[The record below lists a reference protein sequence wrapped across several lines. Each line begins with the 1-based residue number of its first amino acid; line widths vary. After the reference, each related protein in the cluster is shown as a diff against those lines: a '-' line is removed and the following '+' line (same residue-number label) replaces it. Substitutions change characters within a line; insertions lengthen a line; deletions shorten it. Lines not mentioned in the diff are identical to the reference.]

1 MKFTVVIPLYNK
13 ALHIENTVQSV
24 LAQTF
29 TDFELIVVDDGSTD
43 GSAALVSSISDSRLH
58 LVRQANAGVSAAR
71 NHAIAMA
78 RGEWIAFLDG
88 DDWHHPRHLA
98 TLLEAQKAFPE
109 ADTVACDF
117 LTVPPDANLN
127 LARCWPTLPDEPN
140 VELITDLPRR
150 WMNGPAL
157 FTGAVAV
164 RATRL
169 AQMQPCFTPGE
180 SQGEDLDLWFRLAEQ
195 SPIAIAHA
203 PLAARRVSVAG
214 SLSERHDAS
223 VVQPWILRMQTR
235 ALSNAMGRSQR
246 KSALWFVAQSK
257 VTLARQAIA
266 SNRRLESG
274 RWLLEAW
281 RAAVGWR
288 WWLTAA
294 MMLAVPGSVVTKW
307 ERWRVN
313 RVVPMLDTSAN
324 VGSKP

>member
-13 ALHIENTVQSV
+13 AAHIANTIQSV
-24 LAQTF
+24 LAQSF

-43 GSAALVSSISDSRLH
+43 ESATLVSSISDSRLH

-71 NHAIAMA
+71 NRAIAMA
-78 RGEWIAFLDG
+78 RGEWVAFLDG

-117 LTVPPDANLN
+117 LTVPPDVDLD
-127 LARCWPTLPDEPN
+127 LAHCWPTLPDKPI
-140 VELITDLPRR
+140 VELVTDLPRR

-169 AQMQPCFTPGE
+169 AQMQPCFAPGE

-203 PLAARRVSVAG
+203 PLAARRGAVAG

-223 VVQPWILRMQTR
+223 IMLPWILRMQTR
-235 ALSNAMGRSQR
+235 ALSGAMGRSQR

-266 SNRRLESG
+266 SNRRVQGVL
-274 RWLLEAW
+274 WLLKGW
-281 RAAVGWR
+281 RAAVGLR
-288 WWLTAA
+288 WWVTAA
-294 MMLAVPGSVVTKW
+294 MTLVPGPMVTKW

-313 RVVPMLDTSAN
+313 RVVPTLNTSAS
-324 VGSKP
+324 VGPKP